1 MQDATVDYI
10 GMVRT
15 CQCHRLL
22 NRVKERVHQRLGYLY
37 PKNDRGFSNDHG
49 LLFMVASIL
58 YQVAETSYAQEQVF
72 NARERGDLPKD
83 PYLEVAGEVIQ
94 EFLDKH
100 GASDWVVPR
109 TEGGPPPGVTSRVSF

>member
-15 CQCHRLL
+15 CHQLL

-37 PKNDRGFSNDHG
+37 PKNDRRFSNDHG
-49 LLFMVASIL
+49 LLFIVASIL
-58 YQVAETSYAQEQVF
+58 YQAAETNYAQEQVF

-83 PYLEVAGEVIQ
+83 PHLEVAGEVIQ

-109 TEGGPPPGVTSRVSF
+109 TEGRPPPEVTSRISF